1 MKKQICNNLAQIA
14 IAIVLIILVILIGG
28 GLLLWW
34 ILSNLVNI
42 AIGLTFMLLPIVL
55 AVVCAILIKKYLL
68 KK

>member
-1 MKKQICNNLAQIA
+1 MKRRIYDNLAQVG

-28 GLLLWW
+28 GILLWW
-34 ILSNLVNI
+34 ILSNLVSI
-42 AIGLTFMLLPIVL
+42 SIGLTFMLLPIVL

>member
-1 MKKQICNNLAQIA
+1 LHIAQIA
-14 IAIVLIILVILIGG
+14 IAIVLIILVMLIGG

-34 ILSNLVNI
+34 ILSNLVSI
-42 AIGLTFMLLPIVL
+42 SIGLTFMLLPIVL